1 LENWRR
7 KNMSFYPKKEIYK
20 KGFGRFSIGRRLG
33 DERGQNWRERVEF
46 H

>member
-20 KGFGRFSIGRRLG
+20 KGFGRFSINRRLG
-33 DERGQNWRERVEF
+33 DNVDKIGGKEC
-46 H
+46 